1 MYGWL
6 WVWVGAWV
14 WYVYLSVC
22 SHIQT
27 YKYNSYI
34 YICVC
39 VIILEYHQE
48 LFRVAI
54 GRRLLSQDFY
64 GDLVAAF
71 PELRL
76 YCAGRSAVEV
86 GM

>member
-1 MYGWL
+1 M
-6 WVWVGAWV
+6 
-14 WYVYLSVC
+14 
-22 SHIQT
+22 
-27 YKYNSYI
+27 
-34 YICVC
+34 CVC

-48 LFRVAI
+48 LFRVAIGVAI